1 MLSVCSIFRHR
12 YNGKINTCKICHW
25 HVVTFDAFPQE
36 DDLDEDALLGGSDE
50 EAEYIKTL
58 THEAD
63 STTYDEQIVGRG
75 VKEETDTSREYI
87 ELQLPDECDEDF
99 DEEWVL

>member
-1 MLSVCSIFRHR
+1 MKWLCGSPYAQHLLLTCCNIWCLS
-12 YNGKINTCKICHW
+12 
-25 HVVTFDAFPQE
+25 QE

-50 EAEYIKTL
+50 EAEYINTL

-63 STTYDEQIVGRG
+63 STTYDEQIVGRV
-75 VKEETDTSREYI
+75 VKEEPETSREYI

-99 DEEWVL
+99 DEE